1 MKQLKTDNIKRCSI
15 NGLAIDRK
23 TNFRFIEVKVIDKYL
38 CKHEPPYVIE
48 DLLEMELCRMKKR
61 ESQ

>member
-1 MKQLKTDNIKRCSI
+1 MDWRL
-15 NGLAIDRK
+15 IDRK
-23 TNFRFIEVKVIDKYL
+23 SDFRFIVVVGEKEMADRHL

-48 DLLEMELCRMKKR
+48 DLMEMELCRMKKR

>member
-1 MKQLKTDNIKRCSI
+1 MDWGLI
-15 NGLAIDRK
+15 NRK
-23 TNFRFIEVKVIDKYL
+23 PNFRFIETKVIDRHL

>member
-1 MKQLKTDNIKRCSI
+1 MDWGLKRLKGKSYIVSI
-15 NGLAIDRK
+15 VSPEML
-23 TNFRFIEVKVIDKYL
+23 DKHL

-61 ESQ
+61 ELQ

>member
-1 MKQLKTDNIKRCSI
+1 MDWRL
-15 NGLAIDRK
+15 IDRK
-23 TNFRFIEVKVIDKYL
+23 PNFRFIIVGEKELVDRHL

>member
-1 MKQLKTDNIKRCSI
+1 MDWRL
-15 NGLAIDRK
+15 IDR
-23 TNFRFIEVKVIDKYL
+23 TPNFQFIVVETEVIDKHL

>member
-1 MKQLKTDNIKRCSI
+1 MDWGLIEIKPNIE
-15 NGLAIDRK
+15 RK
-23 TNFRFIEVKVIDKYL
+23 PNFRFMVIETEMIDRHL

-48 DLLEMELCRMKKR
+48 DLIEMELCRMKKR